1 MNSGSG
7 GRLRERRACRGW
19 GVVAVE
25 ELVALEGDAEAM
37 GMVVGETW
45 VGEPCTDV
53 RTVLADGDGLASLA
67 RSLVL

>member
-25 ELVALEGDAEAM
+25 ELVALEVGDAEAI
-37 GMVVGETW
+37 GMVVGGR
-45 VGEPCTDV
+45 V
-53 RTVLADGDGLASLA
+53 VLTYVLFWLTPAGLRRWLEALGS
-67 RSLVL
+67 

>member
-25 ELVALEGDAEAM
+25 ELVALLEVGDAEAM
-37 GMVVGETW
+37 GMVVGEAR
-45 VGEPCTDV
+45 VGGTCGTDV
-53 RTVLADGDGLASLA
+53 RTVSG
-67 RSLVL
+67 